1 MSVFHLA
8 TTVGNL
14 SEAVRFYGEVLG
26 CEPGRS
32 TDTWADFDFFGHQ
45 ISLHVGEAVTDR
57 DTESR
62 VAGSAVPVP
71 HFGAVLDWDAFDA
84 LLGRLEAHGVEL
96 LIPVKLRF
104 PGEPG
109 EQRSCFLRDP
119 AGNALEFKSFRNPA
133 DVFAH

>member
-1 MSVFHLA
+1 MSVFHFA
-8 TTVGNL
+8 TTVDDL
-14 SEAVRFYGEVLG
+14 SAAAWFYGQVLG

-32 TDTWADFDFFGHQ
+32 TETWADFNFFGHQ

-62 VAGSAVPVP
+62 VAGSAVPIP
-71 HFGAVLDWDAFDA
+71 HFGAVLEWDTFDA
-84 LLGRLEAHGVEL
+84 LLGRLEAHSVEL

-119 AGNALEFKSFRNPA
+119 AGNALEFKAFKNPK
-133 DVFAH
+133 DVFAG

>member
-1 MSVFHLA
+1 MSVFHFA
-8 TTVGNL
+8 TTVDDL
-14 SEAVRFYGEVLG
+14 SRAVWFYGEVLG

-62 VAGSAVPVP
+62 VAGSAVPIP

-84 LLGRLEAHGVEL
+84 LLGRLGAHGVEL

-119 AGNALEFKSFRNPA
+119 AGNALEF
-133 DVFAH
+133 